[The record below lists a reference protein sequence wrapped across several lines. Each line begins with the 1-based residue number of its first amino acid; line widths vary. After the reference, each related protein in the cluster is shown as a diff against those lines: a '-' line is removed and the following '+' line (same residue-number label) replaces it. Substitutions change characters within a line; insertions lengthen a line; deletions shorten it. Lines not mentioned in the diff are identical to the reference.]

1 MSVISW
7 QAVVSRTSSP
17 GDGGG
22 SVGGLV
28 NAHDVARV
36 ARIELSD
43 SQVDGDRDMSQLSSS
58 MVSHCL
64 ALLVP
69 G

>member
-1 MSVISW
+1 M
-7 QAVVSRTSSP
+7 SRTSSP

-22 SVGGLV
+22 SAGGLV
-28 NAHDVARV
+28 NAKGVARV
-36 ARIELSD
+36 ARIDLSD
-43 SQVDGDRDMSQLSSS
+43 SQVHGDRDVSQLSSS
-58 MVSHCL
+58 IVSHCL